1 MLTNSYFA
9 CLKHVI
15 ILCPCTL
22 PVHVDVDVDKGTP
35 RSNLTLINP
44 IFSRSIIIEL
54 TTPIEKETINQPTV
68 VEVVLV
74 LLQTKVALDSPLTSA
89 QPTSSCFSSNT

>member
-1 MLTNSYFA
+1 MVTNGYFA
-9 CLKHVI
+9 LSKT
-15 ILCPCTL
+15 PCTL

-54 TTPIEKETINQPTV
+54 TTPIEKENINQPTV
-68 VEVVLV
+68 LC
-74 LLQTKVALDSPLTSA
+74 S
-89 QPTSSCFSSNT
+89 